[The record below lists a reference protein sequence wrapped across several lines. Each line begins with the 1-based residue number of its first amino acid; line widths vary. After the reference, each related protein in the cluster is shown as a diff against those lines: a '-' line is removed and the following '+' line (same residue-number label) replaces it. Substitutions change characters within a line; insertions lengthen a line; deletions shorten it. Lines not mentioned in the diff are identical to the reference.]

1 MNNRKST
8 TGESGSF
15 NLFTLGV
22 AVIAVCTVGVLIMLA
37 PAAATSEASTQG
49 SATPAAVGDGPGYL
63 PAQYVNQAK
72 EIEPVQDY
80 SAAF

>member
-1 MNNRKST
+1 MNNGKST
-8 TGESGSF
+8 TGESRTF

-22 AVIAVCTVGVLIMLA
+22 AAIAVCTVAVLIMLA
-37 PAAATSEASTQG
+37 PAAAPSEASTQG
-49 SATPAAVGDGPGYL
+49 SATSAAVGDDPGYL